1 MKNHSKQET
10 QLSKEEDELLEKLA
24 IILVDM
30 AEKELQD
37 EAILSSSKTSKTS
50 KK

>member
-1 MKNHSKQET
+1 MKNHSKKET

-24 IILVDM
+24 MILFDM

-37 EAILSSSKTSKTS
+37 EAMSKSSKTLKTS